1 MLYFLSENVNFPRN
15 LNADFIKIQTP
26 MLIREN
32 HTTNS
37 ALYYDKTD
45 FEQTVRARY
54 FPEAIKKPT
63 KFYDADR
70 IKSSIFGKFLVL
82 QLWINNPLYT
92 GVSNVFINLYSPGVL
107 INPYK
112 IPLLNT
118 AILLTSGFILTL
130 SHSYLRTEYFLPSFR
145 SINITISLGLG
156 FILLQAFEYTLSGYS
171 INDGVYGSIFY
182 MLTGFHGF
190 HVIVGT
196 IFLIVCS
203 CRM

>member
-1 MLYFLSENVNFPRN
+1 
-15 LNADFIKIQTP
+15 

-37 ALYYDKTD
+37 TLYYDKTD

>member
-1 MLYFLSENVNFPRN
+1 
-15 LNADFIKIQTP
+15 
-26 MLIREN
+26 
-32 HTTNS
+32 
-37 ALYYDKTD
+37 
-45 FEQTVRARY
+45 
-54 FPEAIKKPT
+54 
-63 KFYDADR
+63 
-70 IKSSIFGKFLVL
+70 
-82 QLWINNPLYT
+82 
-92 GVSNVFINLYSPGVL
+92 VFINLYSPGVL